1 MYGINKINTK
11 DIQVGNYAYSDYT
24 EEQYIVSVLPNFI
37 KKGCQVYALIR
48 LDGQGGYYYKSES
61 LDELKKKISQDGG
74 EINVYKDLIIE

>member
-37 KKGCQVYALIR
+37 KEGCQVYALIR
-48 LDGQGGYYYKSES
+48 LDGQG
-61 LDELKKKISQDGG
+61 D
-74 EINVYKDLIIE
+74 IIIKVNHQMS